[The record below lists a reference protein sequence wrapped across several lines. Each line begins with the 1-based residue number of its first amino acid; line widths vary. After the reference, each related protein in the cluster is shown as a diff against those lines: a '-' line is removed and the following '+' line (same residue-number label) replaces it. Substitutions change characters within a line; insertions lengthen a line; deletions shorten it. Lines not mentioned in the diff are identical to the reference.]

1 MNFKNSI
8 SRFSDSP
15 LWVHGRCTFINM
27 ATNNSRTGVLVHVQ
41 QLHMLTLYYI
51 TSLVKNVGM
60 CTTSKIA
67 PLLWHEVQFCSKHHQ
82 KATYLHTKIHRA
94 APLTD
99 YKRKLMDS
107 EENPQTMQEA
117 KDMYLNYSKKRVP
130 PSVHLRKKFPSR
142 KVVISEKIKRRVQSG
157 EALASI
163 LKDYPSQMKVI
174 RDFKVLKPPKDY
186 PTNTYFIYGPQGS
199 GKSAAVQATLNY
211 IKEKFNV
218 PYYKQ
223 VGFSKFLSSGYLDE
237 EI

>member
-1 MNFKNSI
+1 
-8 SRFSDSP
+8 
-15 LWVHGRCTFINM
+15 M

-82 KATYLHTKIHRA
+82 KATYLHTKIHWA

-99 YKRKLMDS
+99 YKRKLIDS
-107 EENPQTMQEA
+107 EENPHVSQLFKE
-117 KDMYLNYSKKRVP
+117 RVP

-218 PYYKQ
+218 HYYKQ